1 MIRKM
6 LRRIIAALIA
16 VACCYPWNAAA
27 GPLED
32 FREAQKLYAFAAASQ
47 AAYSDYWGQIALNAL
62 KDNGWH
68 VEKHR
73 QVGDKADAQI
83 LLVHKHF
90 PEVGN
95 TLYMLASTGTETK
108 KDVLTD
114 LMVSK
119 VYFAGHTAAEILEN
133 AKLKEVPPD
142 KPMVHSG
149 FYNYVKTAFT
159 IEDPQGTT
167 GPNSLLF
174 NTVASN
180 PEQKIYLVGHSLGGA
195 AATLSAA
202 ALINLG
208 AKPDQL
214 EVVTFGA
221 PAVGN
226 EGFRDEFESKLNLTR
241 YVIHGDKVTGILQG
255 LGSYVQFGKAETV
268 YAPKSYHYDSHAM
281 TLYLDYAIKNYYQ
294 KRKAATEAGT
304 MTVPSQVLPP
314 GSQTP
319 DVYISPVTLHLPE
332 TFQEESYYI
341 KEALYDEYREMFSSY
356 RLADSTASGDPLRDA
371 AAAGCQWLVVPEVRA
386 KRIKDE
392 TNGYR
397 FTFQQTVYRVKDRQ
411 LASLETYTSGSQ
423 KFTPIAA
430 ALHMFLEMSSAKTPW
445 LKENP

>member
-1 MIRKM
+1 M
-6 LRRIIAALIA
+6 LKRFIAALIA
-16 VACCYPWNAAA
+16 ALCICPFRTTDA

-47 AAYSDYWGQIALNAL
+47 AAYSDYWGQITLNYLA
-62 KDNGWH
+62 DNGWH

-73 QVGDKADAQI
+73 QVGDKADAR
-83 LLVHKHF
+83 LLLIHKYI
-90 PEVGN
+90 PEVGKN
-95 TLYMLASTGTETK
+95 LYMLAATGTENK

-133 AKLKEVPPD
+133 AKLKEVPPE

-159 IEDPQGTT
+159 IEDPEMTAGTK
-167 GPNSLLF
+167 SLLF
-174 NTVASN
+174 NTVAAN

-208 AKPDQL
+208 ANPNQL

-241 YVIHGDKVTGILQG
+241 YVIYGDKVTGVLQG
-255 LGSYVQFGKAETV
+255 LGSYVQFGKAETIH
-268 YAPKSYHYDSHAM
+268 APKGYHYDSHAM
-281 TLYLDYAIKNYYQ
+281 TLYLDYAIKNYYH
-294 KRKAATEAGT
+294 KRQAAAAAGVV
-304 MTVPSQVLPP
+304 TVPTQVLSP
-314 GSQTP
+314 GSQSP
-319 DVYISPVTLHLPE
+319 AVYISPVVLYLPE
-332 TFQEESYYI
+332 ALQEESYYLR
-341 KEALYDEYREMFSSY
+341 EALYDEYREIFSSY
-356 RLADSTASGDPLRDA
+356 RFGDSTTFGDPLRDA

-386 KRIKDE
+386 KRIKNE

-397 FTFQQTVYRVKDRQ
+397 FTFQQTVYRVQDRQ
-411 LASLETYTSGSQ
+411 LVSLETYTSGSQ

-430 ALHMFLEMSSAKTPW
+430 GLHTFLEMRSAKAPW
-445 LKENP
+445 LKEN